1 MSDQRNARRVLQGT
15 VLSAKGQNTITIT
28 VERTFKHARYGKYLR
43 RKKKYLAHDAK
54 EEARAGDVVEIA
66 ATRPLSKRKRWR
78 LVRVLEHSDL
88 EVQEKSPDMELAEAE
103 AAEVGAEPAEGGQ
116 A

>member
-1 MSDQRNARRVLQGT
+1 MSEKRNARRVLQGT
-15 VLSAKGQNTITIT
+15 VLSTKAQNTITIT

-43 RKKKYLAHDAK
+43 RKKKYMAHDEK
-54 EEARAGDVVEIA
+54 DEARTGDIVEIA

-88 EVQEKSPDMELAEAE
+88 AVQEKSPDMELAEAE
-103 AAEVGAEPAEGGQ
+103 AVEGGE